1 MKAVKGKK
9 HAALTPTMWG
19 KLRTDLQRKYG
30 RLLANCLGTTGTSPA
45 CFVFNFLDPDGD
57 SGRCGNRTI
66 AGGV

>member
-45 CFVFNFLDPDGD
+45 CFVFNFLDPDF
-57 SGRCGNRTI
+57 
-66 AGGV
+66 